1 MRSGKRWILGGALL
15 LAALLTV
22 VGLAGCGNSST
33 TSDQNLT
40 GKVSLSGS
48 TTVLPPA
55 SEAASQ
61 FMDIHPGVQVSV
73 QGGGSSVGIT
83 QLSQGLVDIGM
94 SSRELKS
101 EEQNQ
106 GFLDHKIA
114 LDVIVVVANPGMTV
128 DDLTKDQVK
137 GIFTGQLTNWK
148 DVGGADA
155 PITVVVRDKAS
166 GTREMFDEK
175 ALDSQD
181 STTAAIEA
189 NSNGIVRQTV
199 ASTRNAIGYISLGY
213 LDGTVKA
220 LKYNSVEGSKD
231 TALAKTYPLS
241 RFLHMFTKGEP
252 QGVVGVFID
261 FVLSER
267 FQNDVVAR
275 EYIPATEL

>member
-1 MRSGKRWILGGALL
+1 MKSRPRWLLAGTLL
-15 LAALLTV
+15 LAGLLV
-22 VGLAGCGNSST
+22 VAGLVGCGGTST
-33 TSDQNLT
+33 SESNLT

-48 TTVLPPA
+48 TTVLPLA
-55 SEAASQ
+55 AEAASQ
-61 FMDIHPGVQVSV
+61 FMDAHPGVLVTV

-83 QLSQGLVDIGM
+83 QLSQGVVDIGM
-94 SSRELKS
+94 SSRELKT
-101 EEQNQ
+101 EEQSL
-106 GFLDHKIA
+106 GFVDHKIA
-114 LDVIVVVANPGMTV
+114 LDVIVVIVNPGVGV
-128 DDLTKDQVK
+128 DNLSKDQVK
-137 GIFTGQLTNWK
+137 GIFTGTITNWK
-148 DVGGADA
+148 DVGGPDA

-181 STTAAIEA
+181 STTGAIEA

-199 ASTRNAIGYISLGY
+199 ASTDNSIGYISLGY

-220 LKYNSVEGSKD
+220 LKYNGVEAAKD
-231 TALAKTYPLS
+231 TALAKTYPLN

-252 QGVVGVFID
+252 QGVVSTFID

-267 FQNDVVAR
+267 FQNDVVSK

>member
-101 EEQNQ
+101 EGQNQ

>member
-1 MRSGKRWILGGALL
+1 MRTRLRWMLGCAILPAILL
-15 LAALLTV
+15 VAASLV
-22 VGLAGCGNSST
+22 GCGSGSG
-33 TSDQNLT
+33 TSEGSLT
-40 GKVSLSGS
+40 GRVSISGS
-48 TTVLPPA
+48 TTVLPLA
-55 SEAASQ
+55 AEAASE
-61 FMDIHPGVQVSV
+61 FMDAHPGVQVSV

-83 QLSQGLVDIGM
+83 QLTQGVVDIGM
-94 SSRELKS
+94 SSRELKT
-101 EEQNQ
+101 EEQNL
-106 GFLDHKIA
+106 GFVDHKIA
-114 LDVIVVVANPGMTV
+114 LDVIVVITNPGVTV
-128 DDLTKDQVK
+128 DNLTKDQVK
-137 GIFTGQLTNWK
+137 GIFTGAITNWH

-199 ASTRNAIGYISLGY
+199 SSTQNAVGYISLGY
-213 LDGTVKA
+213 LDGTIKA
-220 LKYNSVEGSKD
+220 LRYNGVNASRD

-241 RFLHMFTKGEP
+241 RLLHMFTKGEP
-252 QGVVGVFID
+252 QGVVSTFID
-261 FVLSER
+261 FVLSDR

>member
-1 MRSGKRWILGGALL
+1 MIAGALL
-15 LAALLTV
+15 LAVLLAAV
-22 VGLAGCGNSST
+22 LMAGCGTGSNAPEG
-33 TSDQNLT
+33 NLT

-48 TTVLPPA
+48 TTVLPLA

-61 FMDIHPGVQVSV
+61 FMDVHPGVQVTV

-83 QLSQGLVDIGM
+83 QLAQGVVDIGM
-94 SSRELKS
+94 SSRDLKP
-101 EEQNQ
+101 EEQNRD
-106 GFLDHKIA
+106 FVDHRMA
-114 LDVIVVVANPGMTV
+114 LDVIVVVVNPGVTV
-128 DDLTKDQVK
+128 DNLSQEQVK
-137 GIFTGQLTNWK
+137 GIFTGTITNWK

-175 ALDSQD
+175 ALNSQD
-181 STTAAIEA
+181 STTAAMEA

-199 ASTRNAIGYISLGY
+199 ASTQNAIGYISLGY

-220 LKYNSVEGSKD
+220 LRYNGVEASKD
-231 TALAKTYPLS
+231 TALAKRYPLA

-252 QGVVGVFID
+252 QGVVATFID

-267 FQNDVVAR
+267 FQSDVVAR